1 MSAIITEKF
10 RRHQATQFYESFS
23 ETASNKYYL
32 MIGKSTPFTAGTSG
46 GTDESPAT
54 PADDVASEYYA
65 WDLSL
70 IHI

>member
-32 MIGKSTPFTAGTSG
+32 MIGKSTPFTYSTSG
-46 GTDESPAT
+46 VTD
-54 PADDVASEYYA
+54 
-65 WDLSL
+65 
-70 IHI
+70 